1 MIVSASRRTD
11 IPRFHFD
18 WLLGRVEEG
27 FALVRNP
34 AVRTRVSRVI
44 LSPDTVDCVAFWTK
58 DPSVLL
64 ARKTELDRVCPSP
77 YFVQFTL
84 NAYGADV
91 EAGLPRK
98 ARLLETFRSLADA
111 LGPDRVV
118 WRYSPILL
126 GGAYD
131 IAHHMQWFE
140 AFAARL
146 EGSTRTCRISF
157 LDMYPKIAGR
167 MAALG
172 FVGVPEEAKAA
183 LALRLAE
190 LGAAHGIEVGG
201 CGDGALDD
209 AGLARAGCID
219 AAVVEHVAG
228 VRAKRAPG
236 GARRG
241 ACRCSPSVDIGTYD
255 TCANGCVYC
264 YANPGTS
271 AAPCGAADPW
281 RLRRYDP
288 ASSMLCDELAPD
300 DTVEECASAKLPEA
314 PPRLF

>member
-1 MIVSASRRTD
+1 M
-11 IPRFHFD
+11 
-18 WLLGRVEEG
+18 
-27 FALVRNP
+27 
-34 AVRTRVSRVI
+34 
-44 LSPDTVDCVAFWTK
+44 
-58 DPSVLL
+58 
-64 ARKTELDRVCPSP
+64 
-77 YFVQFTL
+77 
-84 NAYGADV
+84 
-91 EAGLPRK
+91 
-98 ARLLETFRSLADA
+98 
-111 LGPDRVV
+111 
-118 WRYSPILL
+118 
-126 GGAYD
+126 
-131 IAHHMQWFE
+131 
-140 AFAARL
+140 
-146 EGSTRTCRISF
+146 
-157 LDMYPKIAGR
+157 
-167 MAALG
+167 
-172 FVGVPEEAKAA
+172 
-183 LALRLAE
+183 
-190 LGAAHGIEVGG
+190 
-201 CGDGALDD
+201 
-209 AGLARAGCID
+209 ARAGCID

>member
-18 WLLGRVEEG
+18 WLLGRFEEG

-190 LGAAHGIEVGG
+190 LGARTASRWAVAVTGRSTMRGWLEQGASMPLSWSALQAYGQNALRAALGG
-201 CGDGALDD
+201 EPAVARRAWTSARTTRARTAACTATPIRGRRPR
-209 AGLARAGCID
+209 RAGRPI
-219 AAVVEHVAG
+219 
-228 VRAKRAPG
+228 P
-236 GARRG
+236 G
-241 ACRCSPSVDIGTYD
+241 AC
-255 TCANGCVYC
+255 
-264 YANPGTS
+264 
-271 AAPCGAADPW
+271 GATI
-281 RLRRYDP
+281 RLRR
-288 ASSMLCDELAPD
+288 C
-300 DTVEECASAKLPEA
+300 SATS
-314 PPRLF
+314 

>member
-18 WLLGRVEEG
+18 WLLGRFEEG

-190 LGAAHGIEVGG
+190 LGAARGIEVGG

-219 AAVVEHVAG
+219 AAVVERVAG

-288 ASSMLCDELAPD
+288 ASPMLCDELAPD

-314 PPRLF
+314 PARLS

>member
-18 WLLGRVEEG
+18 WMIRRFEEG

-34 AVRTRVSRVI
+34 MNRTQVSRVS
-44 LSPDTVDCVAFWTK
+44 LAPDAVDCIAFWTK
-58 DPSVLL
+58 DPRVLL
-64 ARKTELDRVCPSP
+64 ARKDELDRAAPAP

-98 ARLLETFRSLADA
+98 AQLLETFQQLAAA
-111 LGPDRVV
+111 LGPERVV

-126 GGAYD
+126 GGPYTLE
-131 IAHHMQWFE
+131 HHLHWFE
-140 AFAARL
+140 TFAARL
-146 EGSTRTCRISF
+146 EGSTSTCRISF
-157 LDMYPKIAGR
+157 LDVYPKIAGR
-167 MAALG
+167 MATLG
-172 FVGVPEEAKAA
+172 LTSVPDAEKAA
-183 LALRLAE
+183 LATRLAE
-190 LGAAHGIEVGG
+190 LGAARGIAVGG

-209 AGLARAGCID
+209 AGLAHAGCID
-219 AAVVEHVAG
+219 AALVERIAG
-228 VRAKRAPG
+228 VRAGRAA
-236 GARRG
+236 GASQRG
-241 ACRCSPSVDIGTYD
+241 VCRCAPSVDIGTYD

-264 YANPGTS
+264 YANPGTAS
-271 AAPCGAADPW
+271 EAHGAAEPW

-288 ASSMLCDELAPD
+288 ASPLLCDELGPD
-300 DTVEECASAKLPEA
+300 DVVTERVARKLPPA

>member
-18 WLLGRVEEG
+18 WLLRRFQEG
-27 FALVRNP
+27 YALVRNP
-34 AVRTRVSRVI
+34 MVRTQVSRVA
-44 LSPDTVDCVAFWTK
+44 LGPDAVDCVAFWTK
-58 DPSVLL
+58 NPTIML
-64 ARKTELDRVCPSP
+64 ARKDELDRALPSP

-98 ARLLETFRSLADA
+98 AQLLDTFRALADA
-111 LGPDRVV
+111 LGPERVV

-126 GGAYD
+126 GGPYD
-131 IAHHMQWFE
+131 IEHHLHYFE

-146 EGSTRTCRISF
+146 EGCTRTCRISF
-157 LDMYPKIAGR
+157 LDLYPKIAGR

-172 FVGVPEEAKAA
+172 LGGVPDAEKAA
-183 LALRLAE
+183 LALRLAD
-190 LGAAHGIEVGG
+190 LGAAHGIEVSG
-201 CGDGALDD
+201 CGDAALDE
-209 AGLARAGCID
+209 AGLANAGCID
-219 AAVVEHVAG
+219 GALAERIAG
-228 VRAKRAPG
+228 VQAAKPQG
-236 GARRG
+236 GSRPG
-241 ACRCSPSVDIGTYD
+241 ACRCAPSVDIGTYD

-264 YANPGTS
+264 YANPGTAH
-271 AAPCGAADPW
+271 AAHGAAEPW

-288 ASSMLCDELAPD
+288 ASPMLCDELGPD
-300 DTVEECASAKLPEA
+300 DVVVERAMPKLPTA

>member
-18 WLLGRVEEG
+18 WLLRRFEEG

-34 AVRTRVSRVI
+34 MVRTQVSRVS
-44 LSPDTVDCVAFWTK
+44 LAPDAVDCIAFWTK
-58 DPSVLL
+58 NPAVLL
-64 ARKTELDRVCPSP
+64 ARKDELDRAAPAP

-84 NAYGADV
+84 NAYGSDV

-98 ARLLETFRSLADA
+98 AQLLDTFRALADA
-111 LGPDRVV
+111 LGPERVV
-118 WRYSPILL
+118 WRYSPILV
-126 GGAYD
+126 GGPYD
-131 IAHHMQWFE
+131 IAHHLHWFD

-146 EGSTRTCRISF
+146 EGSTRVCRIGF
-157 LDMYPKIAGR
+157 LDTYPKIAGR

-172 FVGVPEEAKAA
+172 FAGVPDGEKAA

-190 LGAAHGIEVGG
+190 LGAAHGIDVGG

-219 AAVVEHVAG
+219 AALVERIAG
-228 VRAKRAPG
+228 VRAARAPG
-236 GARRG
+236 AGRRG
-241 ACRCSPSVDIGTYD
+241 ACRCAPSVDIGTYD

-264 YANPGTS
+264 YANPGTAV
-271 AAPCGAADPW
+271 AAHGAADPW

-288 ASSMLCDELAPD
+288 ASPMLCDEPGPD
-300 DTVEECASAKLPEA
+300 DTVVERAAAKLPDA

>member
-1 MIVSASRRTD
+1 M
-11 IPRFHFD
+11 
-18 WLLGRVEEG
+18 
-27 FALVRNP
+27 RNP

-157 LDMYPKIAGR
+157 LDMYPEDCR
-167 MAALG
+167 S
-172 FVGVPEEAKAA
+172 
-183 LALRLAE
+183 
-190 LGAAHGIEVGG
+190 H
-201 CGDGALDD
+201 
-209 AGLARAGCID
+209 
-219 AAVVEHVAG
+219 
-228 VRAKRAPG
+228 G
-236 GARRG
+236 GARVRRSAGRG
-241 ACRCSPSVDIGTYD
+241 EGRAC
-255 TCANGCVYC
+255 
-264 YANPGTS
+264 
-271 AAPCGAADPW
+271 AAAGRTGRRARHRGG
-281 RLRRYDP
+281 RLR
-288 ASSMLCDELAPD
+288 
-300 DTVEECASAKLPEA
+300 
-314 PPRLF
+314 

>member
-18 WLLGRVEEG
+18 WLLGRFEEG

-201 CGDGALDD
+201 CGDGTMRGWLEQGASMPLSWSALQ
-209 AGLARAGCID
+209 AYGQNALRAALGGEPAVARRAWTSARTTRARTAACTATPIRGRRPRRAGRPI
-219 AAVVEHVAG
+219 
-228 VRAKRAPG
+228 P
-236 GARRG
+236 G
-241 ACRCSPSVDIGTYD
+241 AC
-255 TCANGCVYC
+255 
-264 YANPGTS
+264 
-271 AAPCGAADPW
+271 GATI
-281 RLRRYDP
+281 RLRR
-288 ASSMLCDELAPD
+288 C
-300 DTVEECASAKLPEA
+300 SATS
-314 PPRLF
+314 

>member
-18 WLLGRVEEG
+18 WLLGRFEEG

-58 DPSVLL
+58 DPSV
-64 ARKTELDRVCPSP
+64 
-77 YFVQFTL
+77 
-84 NAYGADV
+84 
-91 EAGLPRK
+91 
-98 ARLLETFRSLADA
+98 LETFRSLADA

-219 AAVVEHVAG
+219 AAVVERVAG

-288 ASSMLCDELAPD
+288 ASPMLCDELTPD

>member
-1 MIVSASRRTD
+1 M
-11 IPRFHFD
+11 
-18 WLLGRVEEG
+18 
-27 FALVRNP
+27 
-34 AVRTRVSRVI
+34 
-44 LSPDTVDCVAFWTK
+44 
-58 DPSVLL
+58 
-64 ARKTELDRVCPSP
+64 
-77 YFVQFTL
+77 
-84 NAYGADV
+84 
-91 EAGLPRK
+91 
-98 ARLLETFRSLADA
+98 
-111 LGPDRVV
+111 
-118 WRYSPILL
+118 
-126 GGAYD
+126 
-131 IAHHMQWFE
+131 
-140 AFAARL
+140 
-146 EGSTRTCRISF
+146 
-157 LDMYPKIAGR
+157 
-167 MAALG
+167 
-172 FVGVPEEAKAA
+172 PEEAKAA

-219 AAVVEHVAG
+219 AAVVERVAG

-288 ASSMLCDELAPD
+288 ASPMLCDELTPD

>member
-18 WLLGRVEEG
+18 WLLRRFEEG
-27 FALVRNP
+27 YALVRNP
-34 AVRTRVSRVI
+34 MARTQVSRVD
-44 LSPDTVDCVAFWTK
+44 LSRDAVDCIAFWTK
-58 DPSVLL
+58 DPSILL
-64 ARKTELDRVCPSP
+64 ARKDELERVAPAP

-98 ARLLETFRSLADA
+98 AQLIETFRALSDA
-111 LGPDRVV
+111 IGPERVV

-131 IAHHMQWFE
+131 RAHHLHWFE
-140 AFAARL
+140 TFAARL
-146 EGSTRTCRISF
+146 SGSTRVCRISF
-157 LDMYPKIAGR
+157 LDLYPKIAGR

-172 FVGVPEEAKAA
+172 FSGVPDEEKAA

-190 LGAAHGIEVGG
+190 LGAAHGIDVGG

-219 AAVVEHVAG
+219 AALVERIAG
-228 VRAKRAPG
+228 VRARRAPG
-236 GARRG
+236 GGKRG
-241 ACRCSPSVDIGTYD
+241 ACRCAPSVDIGTYD

-264 YANPGTS
+264 YANPGT
-271 AAPCGAADPW
+271 AAAARGPAAPW

-288 ASSMLCDELAPD
+288 ASPMLCDELRAG
-300 DTVEECASAKLPEA
+300 DTVIERAAPKLPDA

>member
-18 WLLGRVEEG
+18 WLLRRFEEG

-34 AVRTRVSRVI
+34 MVRTQVSRVS
-44 LSPDTVDCVAFWTK
+44 LAPDAVDCIAFWTK
-58 DPSVLL
+58 NPAVLL
-64 ARKTELDRVCPSP
+64 ARKDELDRAAPAP

-84 NAYGADV
+84 NAYGSDV

-98 ARLLETFRSLADA
+98 AQLLDTFRALADA
-111 LGPDRVV
+111 LGPERVV
-118 WRYSPILL
+118 WRYSPILV
-126 GGAYD
+126 GGPYD
-131 IAHHMQWFE
+131 IAHHLHWFD
-140 AFAARL
+140 AFAKRL
-146 EGSTRTCRISF
+146 EGSTRACRIGF
-157 LDMYPKIAGR
+157 LDTYPKIAGR

-172 FVGVPEEAKAA
+172 FAGVPDGEKAA

-190 LGAAHGIEVGG
+190 LGAAHGIDVGG

-219 AAVVEHVAG
+219 AALVERIAG
-228 VRAKRAPG
+228 VRAGRAPG
-236 GARRG
+236 AGRRG
-241 ACRCSPSVDIGTYD
+241 ACRCAPSVEIGTYD

-264 YANPGTS
+264 YANPGT
-271 AAPCGAADPW
+271 AAAAHGAADPW

-288 ASSMLCDELAPD
+288 ASPMLCDEPGPD
-300 DTVEECASAKLPEA
+300 DTVVERAAAKLPDA

>member
-1 MIVSASRRTD
+1 M
-11 IPRFHFD
+11 
-18 WLLGRVEEG
+18 
-27 FALVRNP
+27 
-34 AVRTRVSRVI
+34 I
-44 LSPDTVDCVAFWTK
+44 LSPDTVDCVR
-58 DPSVLL
+58 VLDEGSFRA
-64 ARKTELDRVCPSP
+64 ARAQNR
-77 YFVQFTL
+77 
-84 NAYGADV
+84 
-91 EAGLPRK
+91 AGSRLPIALFRAVHAQRLRCRRGGGPARK

-190 LGAAHGIEVGG
+190 LGAARGIEVGG

-219 AAVVEHVAG
+219 AAVVERVAG
-228 VRAKRAPG
+228 VRANALRAALG
-236 GARRG
+236 GEPAVARRAWTSARTTRARTAACTATPIRGRRPRRAGRPIPG
-241 ACRCSPSVDIGTYD
+241 AC
-255 TCANGCVYC
+255 
-264 YANPGTS
+264 
-271 AAPCGAADPW
+271 GATI
-281 RLRRYDP
+281 RLRRCSATSWLP
-288 ASSMLCDELAPD
+288 TIQWRNAPRPSCPKRRLACSEDRCGVSGGRSRARRRRRRARTDRMP
-300 DTVEECASAKLPEA
+300 
-314 PPRLF
+314 

>member
-18 WLLGRVEEG
+18 WLLGRFEEG

-146 EGSTRTCRISF
+146 EGSTRTCRISI
-157 LDMYPKIAGR
+157 LYM
-167 MAALG
+167 
-172 FVGVPEEAKAA
+172 
-183 LALRLAE
+183 
-190 LGAAHGIEVGG
+190 
-201 CGDGALDD
+201 
-209 AGLARAGCID
+209 
-219 AAVVEHVAG
+219 
-228 VRAKRAPG
+228 
-236 GARRG
+236 
-241 ACRCSPSVDIGTYD
+241 
-255 TCANGCVYC
+255 
-264 YANPGTS
+264 
-271 AAPCGAADPW
+271 
-281 RLRRYDP
+281 
-288 ASSMLCDELAPD
+288 
-300 DTVEECASAKLPEA
+300 
-314 PPRLF
+314 

>member
-1 MIVSASRRTD
+1 M
-11 IPRFHFD
+11 
-18 WLLGRVEEG
+18 
-27 FALVRNP
+27 
-34 AVRTRVSRVI
+34 
-44 LSPDTVDCVAFWTK
+44 
-58 DPSVLL
+58 
-64 ARKTELDRVCPSP
+64 
-77 YFVQFTL
+77 
-84 NAYGADV
+84 
-91 EAGLPRK
+91 
-98 ARLLETFRSLADA
+98 
-111 LGPDRVV
+111 

-219 AAVVEHVAG
+219 AALVEHVAG
-228 VRAKRAPG
+228 VRAKRARAALG
-236 GARRG
+236 GSLPLRAERG
-241 ACRCSPSVDIGTYD
+241 HRHVRH
-255 TCANGCVYC
+255 VRERLRVLL
-264 YANPGTS
+264 
-271 AAPCGAADPW
+271 APIPDVGRAVRGGRSW

>member
-18 WLLGRVEEG
+18 WLLGRFEEG

-201 CGDGALDD
+201 CGDGALN
-209 AGLARAGCID
+209 GRLPSERRPER
-219 AAVVEHVAG
+219 VLP
-228 VRAKRAPG
+228 VRLQRAPRQRHRCTLLEP
-236 GARRG
+236 APHRR
-241 ACRCSPSVDIGTYD
+241 SPSVDIGTYD

-288 ASSMLCDELAPD
+288 ASPMLCDELTPD

>member
-18 WLLGRVEEG
+18 WLLGRFEEG

-209 AGLARAGCID
+209 AGLD
-219 AAVVEHVAG
+219 
-228 VRAKRAPG
+228 G
-236 GARRG
+236 GG
-241 ACRCSPSVDIGTYD
+241 
-255 TCANGCVYC
+255 
-264 YANPGTS
+264 
-271 AAPCGAADPW
+271 
-281 RLRRYDP
+281 
-288 ASSMLCDELAPD
+288 
-300 DTVEECASAKLPEA
+300 
-314 PPRLF
+314 